1 MQRRLI
7 AAFLAVVLAGIG
19 AILLFNYVSTAD
31 DRAMQNQDPTPVLV
45 VTTAVPP
52 GTLGS
57 ALGPFVTTKQ
67 IPKVALEPG
76 ALTSLDDVQHLAT
89 IVQLQPGQQLSSN
102 WFGEPGTAANGDIA
116 IPETMEVVSLQLE
129 AQRTVG
135 TRLTAGSRISAYS
148 TLEGTTRRIFSDVL
162 VVSSTEGLVTIAA
175 RPVDVQNLVL
185 SLESGKVWL
194 AESSKIA
201 SKVNPVSVKQLAG

>member
-19 AILLFNYVSTAD
+19 AILLFNYVSNAD
-31 DRAMQNQDPTPVLV
+31 TRAMQNQDPTDVLV
-45 VTTAVPP
+45 VTTTVPP

-148 TLEGTTRRIFSDVL
+148 TLEGTTRRIFSEVL